1 MFGFLKKKT
10 DSGHNLLSHSQGAGS
25 SAKTVDVSGFNK
37 VVNFCLYAL
46 VLVTPVMFLPWTS
59 EVSEFN
65 KQAFLFAMVALMLG
79 VWVIKLLTTR
89 KVTWVK
95 TSLDFILLA
104 YLGVYF
110 LTSLLSLDQVSSFL
124 GYYGRFTG
132 SFISVLCVVLL
143 YFLVA
148 NSIKSERVVKRL
160 TDFYVAG
167 SALVLGY
174 SFLQLLG
181 LHILPGF
188 TRDRGF
194 NPIGSLGALAVYAAI
209 NIVFIQWLWMFES
222 PSKSKKIFL
231 GCLTAVALAIVFMV
245 NGFAAWLVLALSLVA
260 FLAICL
266 AVSSQESGPNNLFW
280 RPMILL
286 VVAVIF
292 LGLQFMP
299 ANLNP
304 RNLVKVQVPVE
315 IQLSNSANWTLV
327 TNSFKQ
333 GAKNI
338 LLGSGPGTTG
348 IAFGSIK
355 PQELNKTIVWSLNF
369 DRASNE
375 VANVAIESGI
385 VGLLVFE
392 FASLLF
398 LLYAV
403 FFLLKRTEHAGW
415 KYAFGFFLLWFG
427 LYLTHFFYFFNTTFY
442 FLYWLS
448 IGVFMA
454 VSHMNKEMQEN
465 HELSLSSS
473 PRSALSWMF
482 GSLLVLAALLVG
494 VFFQAIVYGGELAYT
509 QGLRT
514 LSKQNPDLAAATAD
528 LGQAATLNP
537 YRDVYFL
544 AYGQSLIAQAA
555 SESQKEKPDQAL
567 IQNLVAELIAAGQKA
582 VTISPNRSANW
593 ATLAQFYANIK
604 PLTSNADQFVINALK
619 QAVERD
625 PNNPALHYQLG
636 QAYLGASSV
645 PDTEITNGT
654 DTDKD
659 GLSDAVESRLG
670 SDPNKSDTNGNSISD
685 GAETQSGLNPRD
697 GSRLTAEQINSFNK
711 IDQAAIK
718 SAEDELKKAI
728 ELKNDLPEFYVQL
741 SRIQQRAQKAE
752 EAKKTMETGVSLFPN
767 SPDMVF
773 ELGVIMFN
781 LKDYPSAQTLF
792 QRVIALSPDY
802 ANAHYSLGL
811 TYQQQGDKAR
821 ALSEYQ
827 KVRELIVAAKG
838 DTTQIDE
845 AIKSVQ

>member
-1 MFGFLKKKT
+1 MFGFLKKKNN
-10 DSGHNLLSHSQGAGS
+10 SAHNLLSHQSAGAHA
-25 SAKTVDVSGFNK
+25 AKTVDVSGFNK

-46 VLVTPVMFLPWTS
+46 VLITPVMFLPWTS

-65 KQAFLFAMVALMLG
+65 KQAFIFVMVALMLG
-79 VWVIKLLTTR
+79 VWVIKILTTR
-89 KVTWVK
+89 KVAWVK

-132 SFISVLCVVLL
+132 SFISVLCAVLL

-160 TDFYVAG
+160 TSFYLVG
-167 SALVLGY
+167 SAVVLAY

-181 LHILPGF
+181 VFILTGF
-188 TRDRGF
+188 THDRGF
-194 NPIGSLGALAVYAAI
+194 NPIGSLGALGVYAAI
-209 NIVFIQWLWMFES
+209 NIVFIQWLWMFEA
-222 PSKSKKIFL
+222 PTKSKKIFL
-231 GCLTAVALAIVFMV
+231 GSLTVLALLIVFLI
-245 NGFAAWLVLALSLVA
+245 NSFAAWLVLALSLVA

-266 AVSSQESGPNNLFW
+266 AVSTQETSPTNLFW

-299 ANLNP
+299 TNLSP

-327 TNSFKQ
+327 SNSFKQ

-375 VANVAIESGI
+375 VANIAIESGI

-403 FFLLKRTEHAGW
+403 FFLLKRTEHTGW

-442 FLYWLS
+442 FLYWLA

-454 VSHMNKEMQEN
+454 ASHMSAEAQEN
-465 HELSLSSS
+465 HELSFAAS

-509 QGLRT
+509 QGLRELGRST
-514 LSKQNPDLAAATAD
+514 PNLSVASAH
-528 LGQAATLNP
+528 LGRAVSLNP
-537 YRDVYFL
+537 YRDVYYL
-544 AYGQSLIAQAA
+544 GYGQSLIAQAA
-555 SESQKEKPDQAL
+555 GESQKEKPDQTL
-567 IQNLVAELIAAGQKA
+567 IQNLVAELVAAGQKA
-582 VTISPNRSANW
+582 VNISPNRSANW
-593 ATLAQFYANIK
+593 ASLAQFYANIK

-619 QAVERD
+619 QAIEHD
-625 PNNPALHYQLG
+625 PNSPALHYQLG

-645 PDTEITNGT
+645 PNTDLTNGI

-659 GLSDAVESRLG
+659 GLADAVESKLG
-670 SDPNKSDTNGNSISD
+670 SDPNKADTNGNGISD
-685 GAETQSGLNPRD
+685 GAETQSGLNPLN
-697 GSRLTAEQINSFNK
+697 GSRLTADQINSFNK
-711 IDQAAIK
+711 IDPAAIK

-741 SRIQQRAQKAE
+741 SRVQQRNEKLE
-752 EAKKTMETGVSLFPN
+752 EAKKTMETGVQLFPN
-767 SPDMVF
+767 NPDIVF
-773 ELGVIMFN
+773 ELGVIVFN
-781 LKDYPSAQTLF
+781 QKDYASAQTLF

-811 TYQQQGDKAR
+811 TYQQQGDKPH
-821 ALSEYQ
+821 ALAEYQ
-827 KVRELIVAAKG
+827 KVRELISASKG

-845 AIKSVQ
+845 AIKNVQ